1 MWVYLNI
8 WFITQS
14 HFIDCLFFLRM
25 DFWMVSQ
32 TLWILGWGNAV
43 LCSSSRVF
51 FSLFKKKMFLTE
63 LNIFFSG
70 PLFFRIPLLPS
81 AFMRYSNFPLRTQ
94 GILYIFFIGAST
106 NFVSASWDASYR
118 WKLWKENLLAW
129 LLLSHP
135 SYTHSS
141 IGRLLLFTSQYI
153 QVVAVVL
160 SSRFNNSFSV
170 EGIPVWLESNVKVA
184 YISCC
189 TYEIV
194 K

>member
-1 MWVYLNI
+1 MLYCV
-8 WFITQS
+8 
-14 HFIDCLFFLRM
+14 
-25 DFWMVSQ
+25 
-32 TLWILGWGNAV
+32 V
-43 LCSSSRVF
+43 LRVF
-51 FSLFKKKMFLTE
+51 FSLFKNKIFLTE

-81 AFMRYSNFPLRTQ
+81 AFMRYSNFPLPTQ
-94 GILYIFFIGAST
+94 GTLYIFFIGAST
-106 NFVSASWDASYR
+106 NFVSASWDASYG

-129 LLLSHP
+129 LLLSYP

-153 QVVAVVL
+153 QVVAFVL

-170 EGIPVWLESNVKVA
+170 EGIPVWSESNVKVS

-189 TYEIV
+189 TYEIAD
-194 K
+194 